1 MPAMPVGLL
10 GDAVI
15 QKSSFV
21 AMLKSESGTK
31 LPIREI
37 VQSSSSGA
45 SNNAISLTKS
55 KSVWPSECR

>member
-15 QKSSFV
+15 HKSSFA

-31 LPIREI
+31 LPIRKI
-37 VQSSSSGA
+37 VQPSGSGRKA
-45 SNNAISLTKS
+45 TRSA
-55 KSVWPSECR
+55 